1 MPLDVV
7 TVVAARPNFMKVAPV
22 HQALAAAGHACRM
35 VHTGQHYDAAMSEV
49 FFRDL
54 GMPEPAVNLQVGSGS
69 HAQQTAR
76 IMQLF
81 EPVLLAQRPDWLV
94 VAGDVNSTLACA
106 LVASKVGVRVAH
118 LEAGLRSGDR
128 AMPEEINRRVVDTLS
143 DALLTPSPDA
153 DANLLREGHPPQ
165 RIRCVGN
172 AMIDSVRQH
181 AHTARARQAEVMAR
195 WGLQPPYALA
205 TLHRPNNVDD
215 AATLR
220 QLVRALEQ
228 VNCLLPVLFVVHPRT
243 RAALQGVP
251 TGSLRLCEP
260 LGYID
265 FLALHTGAR
274 MLLTDSGGLQEESTA
289 LGVPCLTL
297 RDGTERPVTVSEGTN
312 TLVGTT
318 VERILATVQ
327 EVLLR
332 GGKAG
337 RVPALWD
344 GRAAQ
349 RVTRA
354 LEDMHAA

>member
-1 MPLDVV
+1 MKVV

-54 GMPEPAVNLQVGSGS
+54 GMPAPAVNLQVGSGS

-81 EPVLLAQRPDWLV
+81 EPVMLEQRPDWLL

-106 LVASKVGVRVAH
+106 LVAAKLGTRVAH

-128 AMPEEINRRVVDTLS
+128 QMPEEINRRVVDAVS
-143 DALLTPSPDA
+143 HALLTPSADA
-153 DANLLREGHPPQ
+153 DAHLLREGHDAL

-172 AMIDSVRQH
+172 AMIDSLLKH
-181 AHTARARQAEVMAR
+181 AETARARQPEMSAR
-195 WGLQPPYALA
+195 LGLRSPYALA
-205 TLHRPNNVDD
+205 TLHRPSNVDD
-215 AATLR
+215 PAVLR
-220 QLVRALEQ
+220 RLVEALQ
-228 VNCLLPVLFVVHPRT
+228 QIGAMLPVLFVVHPRT

-251 TGSLRLCEP
+251 TQGLRLSEP
-260 LGYID
+260 LGYLD
-265 FLALHTGAR
+265 FLALHTGAKL
-274 MLLTDSGGLQEESTA
+274 LLTDSGGLQEESTA

-297 RDGTERPVTVSEGTN
+297 RDSTERPITVREGTN
-312 TLVGTT
+312 TLVGTDAAKI
-318 VERILATVQ
+318 VAAAREAVRH
-327 EVLLR
+327 

-337 RVPALWD
+337 RAPALWD
-344 GRAAQ
+344 GHAAE
-349 RVTRA
+349 RVVRA
-354 LEDMHAA
+354 LEDMHHV